1 MSTTLW
7 NTPRTVAGPVL
18 ARAIARRLIVWS
30 GTAAAIVVTNAA
42 MLLALLWA
50 VSIVE

>member
-7 NTPRTVAGPVL
+7 NIPHTVPGSAL

-30 GTAAAIVVTNAA
+30 GAAAAIVVTNAVL
-42 MLLALLWA
+42 LLALLWA
-50 VSIVE
+50 VSIIE